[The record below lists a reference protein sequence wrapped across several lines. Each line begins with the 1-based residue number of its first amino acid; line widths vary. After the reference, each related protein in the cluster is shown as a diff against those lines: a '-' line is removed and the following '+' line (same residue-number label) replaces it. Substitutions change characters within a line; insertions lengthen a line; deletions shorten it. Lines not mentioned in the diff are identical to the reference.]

1 MLRVIHAADLHLD
14 SPFASL
20 PPAQAV
26 RRRKQQRRIL
36 QEITTLCGS
45 ADLVLLA
52 GDVFDDRNVRPET
65 VELMQTLFAQWK
77 IPVFI
82 APGNHDPYTDTSLWS
97 RVPWPE
103 NVHIFTGAMD
113 AVELPHLRCRVW
125 GAAFREREAAELLRP
140 IPKSHDGFLEIG
152 VFHGDPVYNSPYH
165 SISAE
170 TIRDCGLDYL
180 ALGHIHKGQLPKQL
194 GRTYYGWPGVTMG
207 RGFDETGEKGL
218 FLVALD
224 RGICETK
231 FVPLALPRYEILTMD
246 VGDFEVPPRYV
257 QTICRLVLTGE
268 SDPVDT
274 AALQDRLSEQFLH
287 LEIRDETEPPRDIWE
302 SCGDSTLRGLS
313 MASLKARFDAAET
326 PEQRQL
332 LTMAARYALA
342 ALEGREMP

>member
-165 SISAE
+165 PISAE

-207 RGFDETGEKGL
+207 LLVQSLGFGTHGL
-218 FLVALD
+218 QQLQ
-224 RGICETK
+224 
-231 FVPLALPRYEILTMD
+231 D
-246 VGDFEVPPRYV
+246 VGSV
-257 QTICRLVLTGE
+257 VLTRR
-268 SDPVDT
+268 
-274 AALQDRLSEQFLH
+274 LQITGSVVVAQRLSCMWDLSGPG
-287 LEIRDETEPPRDIWE
+287 IKPVSP
-302 SCGDSTLRGLS
+302 TLQGGS
-313 MASLKARFDAAET
+313 
-326 PEQRQL
+326 
-332 LTMAARYALA
+332 
-342 ALEGREMP
+342 